1 MNEYQLYLY
10 PPVYR
15 RARIKPAS
23 WQSVKTF
30 IVGDSQRITHY
41 GRFTNPAKWS
51 KVASY

>member
-10 PPVYR
+10 PPTHR
-15 RARIKPAS
+15 RPRIKPAS

-30 IVGDSQRITHY
+30 IVAGSQQVVHY
-41 GRFTNPAKWS
+41 GRFTSPAKWS